1 MIRYYLFDLDDTI
14 IDSSIYH
21 TLYEPV
27 MKRIEKELGLAR
39 QDITKK
45 LDSLKIRKNKIGNH
59 DTGDACKKLGLL
71 DMYYEELE
79 KHIKIHNPLR
89 EEVKSL
95 FERLKTDKKHIA
107 IASDSMKR
115 TINLYLNKYKLS
127 DYIDFVFSAED
138 AGCKKDDEKYWEIII
153 EKHNLKP
160 QECIMIGDN
169 ELEDILVPKRF
180 GFHTF
185 LIKGKEDLKKI

>member
-1 MIRYYLFDLDDTI
+1 MIKCYLFDLDDTL

-27 MKRIEKELGLAR
+27 MKRVEKELKLTR
-39 QDITKK
+39 PEIIKK

-59 DTGDACKKLGLL
+59 DTGDACKKLDLL
-71 DMYYEELE
+71 DLYYEELE

-89 EEVKSL
+89 DEVKSL
-95 FERLKTDKKHIA
+95 FERLKSDKKHIA
-107 IASDSMKR
+107 IASDSMRR
-115 TINLYLNKYKLS
+115 TIKLYLDKYKLS

-138 AGCKKDDEKYWEIII
+138 AGCKKDDEKYWKIII
-153 EKHNLKP
+153 EEHRLKP
-160 QECIMIGDN
+160 EECIMVGDN
-169 ELEDILVPKRF
+169 ELEDIAVPKRF

-185 LIKGKEDLKKI
+185 LIKNKEDLKRI